1 MSQSSSGENRNR
13 SGGSRSGGSSGSRNR
28 SGNRGGNRN
37 RQEGGRSRS
46 SSRRPE
52 PKLTGFQKFVK
63 AITFGL
69 IDPAKSAG
77 KSRSGERRSGGRP
90 SGSGDRSGDRSS
102 SKTRRKPV
110 AVEPTTPRLYVGNL
124 NYEVTDEELSEIFA
138 PLGTVKEATVVRHG
152 GSERSKGFAFVE
164 MGSLE
169 EAKAAVSKLNDQEL
183 KGRQMLVTGAKA
195 EKPRREGSD
204 SRESSRGERRD
215 GGRERSEGRSG
226 DRRSR
231 DGSSRERSGG
241 RERKGR
247 GDRGDRIEKPTHQ
260 VKPAEVEVIT
270 STSLLVANV
279 NAEATDEDLNDLFS
293 GIGTVSSR
301 SAIDG
306 KEGAATRDFQVEF
319 SEVAEAQK
327 AVELLHGK
335 AFMGNQL
342 KVTGSSGAPQAAPVE
357 KAPVQE
363 APAEETPAEEVP
375 VEEAK
380 PETPAGEPAVSE
392 APVEPTAEAEST
404 KAESSGEVEEATIT
418 EGEPEVS
425 AEESSEEWSPSE
437 ESGEEKN

>member
-1 MSQSSSGENRNR
+1 MSQSSSGEDRNR
-13 SGGSRSGGSSGSRNR
+13 SGGSRSGGPSRSRNR
-28 SGNRGGNRN
+28 SGNRSGNRN

-52 PKLTGFQKFVK
+52 PKLSGFQKFVK

-69 IDPAKSAG
+69 VDPAKSAK
-77 KSRSGERRSGGRP
+77 KSRSSDRPSGDRRSGAKEG
-90 SGSGDRSGDRSS
+90 GGDRSS
-102 SKTRRKPV
+102 SKPRRKPV

-124 NYEVTDEELSEIFA
+124 NYEVTDEELSEVFE
-138 PLGTVKEATVVRHG
+138 PVGTVKEAAVVRHG
-152 GSERSKGFAFVE
+152 GSGRSKGFAFVE
-164 MGSLE
+164 MGSLD

-195 EKPRREGSD
+195 EKPRRDGSD
-204 SRESSRGERRD
+204 SRESSRGERRE

-260 VKPAEVEVIT
+260 VKPVEVEVIT

-279 NAEATDEDLNDLFS
+279 NAEATDEDLGDLFS
-293 GIGTVSSR
+293 GIGTVSNR
-301 SAIDG
+301 SAIEG
-306 KEGAATRDFQVEF
+306 KEGAVTKDFQIEF

-342 KVTGSSGAPQAAPVE
+342 KVTGSSDAPQAAPVE
-357 KAPVQE
+357 E
-363 APAEETPAEEVP
+363 TTAEETPVEEA
-375 VEEAK
+375 EAK
-380 PETPAGEPAVSE
+380 PETPAEEPAAAE
-392 APVEPTAEAEST
+392 APVEPAVEAEST
-404 KAESSGEVEEATIT
+404 ETESSDEVEQPTIT
-418 EGEPEVS
+418 EEQPEVA
-425 AEESSEEWSPSE
+425 AEEANEEWSPSE
-437 ESGEEKN
+437 EAGEEKN